1 MDMEF
6 DELKTTLSQLINNT
20 SAAWEHVAKV
30 EWQIRV
36 LKERWKEILSSFPL
50 KQLPNILIIHL
61 LPFVTMWL
69 NAFSVKHGVSSKL
82 RPRE

>member
-36 LKERWKEILSSFPL
+36 LKERWKEILISIKAAPKHSHHTLAPICDNVVKCFPSQTWSIL
-50 KQLPNILIIHL
+50 KAETKGMN
-61 LPFVTMWL
+61 
-69 NAFSVKHGVSSKL
+69 
-82 RPRE
+82 